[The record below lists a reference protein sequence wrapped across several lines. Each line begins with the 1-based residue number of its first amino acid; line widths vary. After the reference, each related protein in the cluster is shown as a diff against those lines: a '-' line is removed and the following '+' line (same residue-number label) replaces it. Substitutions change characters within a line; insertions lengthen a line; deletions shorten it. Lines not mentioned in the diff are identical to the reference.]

1 MHWAMRRQLAFFFSA
16 LALLGLIAL
25 GVWYFF
31 VYAPPSCFD
40 GIQNNSEAGVDCDGS
55 CALLCRVP
63 RTDAV
68 WSRVLRVAPGVY
80 HGVAKIKNPESLA
93 KVDGLSYS
101 FSFFDAKNILVAVR
115 KGELT
120 LHPGETRTIFEQ
132 SVTAPERVPVR
143 AFVEVTGGVWNKAET
158 PEPRVRIVRQEPYT
172 NQRLDAEIENLTADP
187 VLNTTIYALL
197 YNDRGIVIGV
207 SKTLIDVLAPR
218 EQRPVTFTW
227 IEPFTDSVERADVE
241 IVEAP

>member
-1 MHWAMRRQLAFFFSA
+1 MRRQLAFFFSA
-16 LALLGLIAL
+16 LLLLALIAA

-31 VYAPPSCFD
+31 IYTPPSCFD
-40 GIQNNSEAGVDCDGS
+40 GVQNNDEVGIDCDGS
-55 CALLCRVP
+55 CALLCRAP
-63 RTDAV
+63 RVDAV

-101 FSFFDAKNILVAVR
+101 FSFFDSKNILVAVR
-115 KGELT
+115 KGQLQ
-120 LHPGETRTIFEQ
+120 LNPGETRTIFEQ
-132 SVTAPERVPVR
+132 SVKADERVPVR

-158 PEPRVRIVRQEPYT
+158 PAPRVRIVRQEPYA

-187 VLNTTIYALL
+187 IAGTTVYAIL
-197 YNDRGIVIGV
+197 YNDRDIAIGV
-207 SKTLIDVLAPR
+207 SKTVIDILAPR
-218 EQRPVTFTW
+218 ERRAVIFTW
-227 IEPFTDSVERADVE
+227 IEPFTDAVERADVE